1 MIKGSIV
8 IFSVAG
14 IVGIT
19 LAALGYRFFISFF
32 SGMGVML
39 VGILIEFI
47 IIKIMKN
54 NKKKERNTV
63 DF

>member
-54 NKKKERNTV
+54 KKEKKSVTM
-63 DF
+63 